1 MLVDRR
7 GLISVAPLAAYAALT
22 SAASATDI
30 AGRLDA
36 ILRRDMGQYHLRSV
50 LFGAWI
56 GDRKLHTAAIG
67 QSLWREPV
75 QLDMHF
81 RAAVV
86 TTTYLCALLLHLVD
100 RGRLSLDDRL
110 ATWLPDLPKA
120 RQVTLRML
128 ADNSSGYGD
137 YLASKP
143 FEGFTRQAM
152 LRHWTAAELIRLG
165 TRLPMAFRPGEGF
178 HYAHT
183 NAVILG
189 EALIRATGL
198 PLPRLLHQAFLGPLE
213 LHDSEYP
220 DSTAIRRP
228 VLRAFSSEFGA
239 YEDCTYW
246 DPAWVSHSGLM
257 NSNLRDVA
265 RWTRLL
271 GSGAILSKRSYAALT
286 APTNVGRNGNEADLY
301 YGMGVIVA
309 NGWITQNGRYFG
321 WNPVMA
327 YLPSQQLTIVI
338 NATAGPKAEDVSN
351 GVRILKHVVEV
362 LAPGHLLPDRYK

>member
-1 MLVDRR
+1 MDIDRR
-7 GLISVAPLAAYAALT
+7 GAMMLAPLASLTALSST
-22 SAASATDI
+22 ASATDL
-30 AGRLDA
+30 AGRLQA
-36 ILRRDMGQYHLRSV
+36 VLRRDMAQYHLRSV

-56 GDRKLHTAAIG
+56 GEREVLTAALG
-67 QSLWREPV
+67 QSLWREPAS
-75 QLDMHF
+75 LAMHF

-100 RGRLSLDDRL
+100 RGRLRLEDSL
-110 ATWLPDLPKA
+110 ANWLPDLPKA

-143 FEGFTRQAM
+143 FEGFTRKAL
-152 LRHWTAAELIRLG
+152 LRHWTADELIRLG
-165 TRLPMAFRPGEGF
+165 TELPRAFPPGTGF
-178 HYAHT
+178 HYSHT

-189 EALIRATGL
+189 EALMRATGT
-198 PLPRLLHQAFLGPLE
+198 PLPKLLHQAFLGPLG
-213 LHDSEYP
+213 LHDTEYP

-228 VLRAFSSEFGA
+228 VLRAFSSEFGT

-257 NSNLRDVA
+257 NSNLYDVA

-286 APTNVGRNGNEADLY
+286 APTNVGRNGNTADLY
-301 YGMGVIVA
+301 YGLGVLIA

-321 WNPVMA
+321 WNPVIA
-327 YLPSQQLTIVI
+327 YLPSRRITIVI
-338 NATAGPKAEDVSN
+338 DTTAGPKAEDVSN
-351 GVRILKHVVEV
+351 GLRILKHVIEIMT
-362 LAPGHLLPDRYK
+362 PGQPLPERYG